1 MPDVGFYIYGGL
13 YIYSEPFSTEMNVK
27 ATLYDADTRGKSD
40 IGWLK
45 SNFSFSF
52 AHYHDPKRMHFGMLR
67 VLNDDHIEPA
77 QGFGTHPHNDMEII
91 TIPLSG
97 VLTHRDSMGHE
108 ATLGVGRVQV
118 MSAGTG
124 LTHSEY
130 NASPDTALTLLQLW
144 IFPER
149 RGLEPRYDEAE
160 ISELSHNTFHAV
172 VGPPNGNASVYI
184 NQDAWLS
191 LARLDAKSTTPYTLH
206 NRDHGAFVF
215 VIEGDVSVSG
225 VDRSRRDAV
234 GITEAESLD
243 FEAKSDAYV
252 LVIEVPML
260 PAA

>member
-1 MPDVGFYIYGGL
+1 MKTV
-13 YIYSEPFSTEMNVK
+13 
-27 ATLYDADTRGKSD
+27 LYDADTRGTSD

-52 AHYHDPKRMHFGMLR
+52 AHYHEPARMHFGMLR
-67 VLNDDHIEPA
+67 VLNDDIIDPV

-97 VLTHRDSMGHE
+97 TLTHRDSMGHE

-130 NASPDTALTLLQLW
+130 NASVDTALSLLQIW

-160 ISELSHNTFHAV
+160 ISNLSHNTFHAV
-172 VGPPNGNASVYI
+172 VGPRNGDASVYI
-184 NQDAWLS
+184 NQAAWLA
-191 LARLDAKSTTPYTLH
+191 LARIDAKSKTTYSLH
-206 NRDHGAFVF
+206 DLDHGAFVF
-215 VIEGDVSVSG
+215 VIEGDVSVNG
-225 VDRSRRDAV
+225 ITRGRRDAV
-234 GITEAESLD
+234 GITDAASLD
-243 FEAKSDAYV
+243 FEAKTDAYV
-252 LVIEVPML
+252 LVIEVPMV